1 MSRFPRALLNNDK
14 FSTNRLEDLDADR
27 EKLVL
32 ETLAGN
38 SAHQMRLIERAVGL
52 LRAD

>member
-1 MSRFPRALLNNDK
+1 MPIMTSVTKP
-14 FSTNRLEDLDADR
+14 SMM
-27 EKLVL
+27 L